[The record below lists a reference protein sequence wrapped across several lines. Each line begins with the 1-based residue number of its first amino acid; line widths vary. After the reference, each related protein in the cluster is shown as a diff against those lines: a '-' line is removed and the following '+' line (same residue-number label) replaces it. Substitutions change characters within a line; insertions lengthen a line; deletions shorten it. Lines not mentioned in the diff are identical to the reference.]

1 MFCNVCNVLFFVLY
15 NNQQPVDEF
24 GDNGCI
30 CADNK
35 NNGKW
40 GVESCDSKHPF
51 ICAHVEKDDEFFTC
65 KLKSQIFLI
74 KVSQ

>member
-1 MFCNVCNVLFFVLY
+1 MLTHNVIFEFLFPTK
-15 NNQQPVDEF
+15 NHKPSDEF
-24 GDNGCI
+24 GDNGCM

-35 NNGKW
+35 NNGRW

-65 KLKSQIFLI
+65 
-74 KVSQ
+74 